1 MQQTLGIIGGSG
13 FLEGA
18 GLDDAAETE
27 VGTPQGT
34 VTLLTGEGY
43 AYLLRHG
50 HGVYHPPH
58 RIPHHAHVLAFEQL
72 GVTHVVGLNS
82 VGSLSVDLAPG
93 TVVVSDDYLSAYP
106 PPTFAEDER
115 LHIVPTLSAE
125 LRELLLAAAR
135 TTEGELQDGGVYV
148 ETRGPRFETPAEVRW
163 LAPHG
168 DIIGMTAASEATLFV
183 ERGMHYAML
192 GVVDNLANGL
202 DAAPLTYEAYEH
214 QLKKNHA
221 RGHAILAEIIRLH
234 REKEQTL

>member
-1 MQQTLGIIGGSG
+1 MKKTLGIIGGSG

-18 GLDDAAETE
+18 GLTDAISTE
-27 VGTPQGT
+27 IATLQGT
-34 VTLLTGEGY
+34 VTLQVGDGY

-58 RIPHHAHVLAFEQL
+58 RIPHHAHVLAFEKL
-72 GVTHVVGLNS
+72 GVTDVVGLNS
-82 VGSLSVDLAPG
+82 VGSLSVDLQPG
-93 TVVVSDDYLSAYP
+93 AVVVADDYLSAYP

-115 LHIVPTLSAE
+115 LHIVPVLSAP

-135 TTEGELQDGGVYV
+135 STEGEVRDTGVYV

-168 DIIGMTAASEATLFV
+168 DVIGMTAASEATLFV
-183 ERGMHYAML
+183 ERGMNYAML

-202 DAAPLTYEAYEH
+202 DAEPLTYDAYER
-214 QLKKNHA
+214 QLERNHA
-221 RGHAILAEIIRLH
+221 RGQAILAEIIRRH
-234 REKEQTL
+234 REKEQS